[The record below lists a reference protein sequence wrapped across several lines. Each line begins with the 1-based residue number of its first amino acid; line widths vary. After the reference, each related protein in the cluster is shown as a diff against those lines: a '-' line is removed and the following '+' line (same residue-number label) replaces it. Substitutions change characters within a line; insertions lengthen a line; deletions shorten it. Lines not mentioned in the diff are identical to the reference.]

1 MTAFVGT
8 VYYSPDIHYIRSR
21 DPNVVKMTVG
31 CGISHIMN
39 VGIFKVQN
47 IQTYYNREYYK
58 DFMHTILWVILE
70 HKIIQQSERDM
81 YLSIFLV

>member
-8 VYYSPDIHYIRSR
+8 VYYSRDIHYIHTYIRSR

-58 DFMHTILWVILE
+58 DFMHTIL
-70 HKIIQQSERDM
+70 
-81 YLSIFLV
+81 